1 VRLAAS
7 PAQAAPGRRR
17 ISLRFRRSNTIRMQL
32 GLLGVYAMCLSIEI
46 LKPPRHTPHPPDP
59 RVRYLAEAIADAVR
73 SC

>member
-1 VRLAAS
+1 
-7 PAQAAPGRRR
+7 
-17 ISLRFRRSNTIRMQL
+17 MQL
-32 GLLGVYAMCLSIEI
+32 GLLGVYAMCLLIEI